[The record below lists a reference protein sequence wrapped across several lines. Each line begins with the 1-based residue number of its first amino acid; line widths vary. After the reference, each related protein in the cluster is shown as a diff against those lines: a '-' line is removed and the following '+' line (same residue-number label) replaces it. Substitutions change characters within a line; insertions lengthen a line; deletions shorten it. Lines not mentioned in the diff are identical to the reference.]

1 MSDDKKRIA
10 IHCWNRPA
18 CGREYSLL
26 ATFAADQPLL
36 LVAGPFCGQEAEI
49 DLAPYRSPVWNRH
62 AGEGQPGYTLAVLAL
77 PDVLTSRPRAAS
89 PSPDADEG
97 GGGASEDAHSA
108 GGG

>member
-10 IHCWNRPA
+10 IRCWNQPA
-18 CGREYSLL
+18 CGRQYTLL

-36 LVAGPFCGQEAEI
+36 LVACPFCGQEAEVEL
-49 DLAPYRSPVWNRH
+49 DLYRSPVWNRQ
-62 AGEGQPGYTLAVLAL
+62 AGEGQQGYTLAALAL
-77 PDVLTSRPRAAS
+77 PDVLPSRPRAES
-89 PSPDADEG
+89 PCPDAGE